1 MRRPASTTSPAMKT
15 LLSLL
20 FAFLCCSSAQA
31 DTPAAQTR
39 IVPVAMPVA
48 PVLEARAYLL
58 YDFTSNQILVNQN
71 GNERQEPASLTKLM
85 TAYLTFSA
93 IRQKSLTLDKS
104 VTPTADAIRPQ
115 GEESRMFLEVT
126 KPVTVAELLR
136 GLIIQSGNDAAR
148 VLAETISGN
157 ESAFATRMNQEA
169 QRLGMKNTHFVN
181 ATGLPSPQHYSTAYD
196 LAMLAAAIVRD
207 FPEHYPLYSGRN
219 YFYNNINQFNRN
231 RLLWMDPFV
240 DGMKTG
246 HTESAGFCLVASAK
260 RDNRRLISVVLGT
273 DSDNARAI
281 ESQKLLNHG
290 FQNFEAVRLFKQDES
305 VTRLRVWKGTDKYL
319 NITFQRDL
327 AVAIPRGQR
336 AQLRATLE
344 TVQPLI
350 APVSSGQRVG
360 TLKLTLGG
368 KPYFDYPLIAGE
380 SVPLANV
387 FSRGWDTIRL
397 FFQ

>member
-1 MRRPASTTSPAMKT
+1 MRV
-15 LLSLL
+15 LL
-20 FAFLCCSSAQA
+20 FLLFTMIFCSSARA
-31 DTPAAQTR
+31 DSMPAQGR
-39 IVPVAMPVA
+39 VLPVA

-93 IRQKSLTLDKS
+93 IRQNTLALDKS
-104 VTPTADAIRPQ
+104 ITPTAEAIRPQ

-157 ESAFATRMNQEA
+157 ETAFAVRMNQEA
-169 QRLGMKNTHFVN
+169 LRLGMKNTHFIN
-181 ATGLPSPQHYSTAYD
+181 ATGLPAPQHYSTAYD

-207 FPEHYPLYSGRN
+207 FPEHYPLYSERN

-246 HTESAGFCLVASAK
+246 HTNSAGFCLVSSAK
-260 RDNRRLISVVLGT
+260 RDNRRLIAVVLGT

-290 FQNFEAVRLFKQDES
+290 FQNFESVRLFKKEES
-305 VTRLRVWKGTDKYL
+305 VTRLRVWKGTATHL
-319 NITFQRDL
+319 NISFGQDM
-327 AVAIPRGQR
+327 AVTIPRGQQ
-336 AQLRATLE
+336 AQLKATLE

-350 APVSSGQRVG
+350 APVSTGQRVG

-368 KPYFDYPLIAGE
+368 KPYFDYPLIARE
-380 SVPLANV
+380 NVPLANV

-397 FFQ
+397 LFQ

>member
-1 MRRPASTTSPAMKT
+1 MKT

-20 FAFLCCSSAQA
+20 FAFLCCPFAQA
-31 DTPAAQTR
+31 DSTPVQPR
-39 IVPVAMPVA
+39 VLPVAIPVA

-58 YDFTSNQILVNQN
+58 YDFTSNQILVSQN
-71 GNERQEPASLTKLM
+71 GDERLEPASLTKLM

-104 VTPTADAIRPQ
+104 ITPTADAIRPQ

-148 VLAETISGN
+148 VLAETVSGN
-157 ESAFATRMNQEA
+157 EAAFAVRMNQEA

-207 FPEHYPLYSGRN
+207 FPEHYPLYSERN

-246 HTESAGFCLVASAK
+246 HTNSAGFCLVSSAK

-273 DSDNARAI
+273 DSDNARAT

-290 FQNFEAVRLFKQDES
+290 FQNFESVRLFKKDES
-305 VTRLRVWKGTDKYL
+305 VTRLRVWKGTEKYL
-319 NITFQRDL
+319 TITFPRDM
-327 AVAIPRGQR
+327 AVAIPRGQQ
-336 AQLRATLE
+336 AQLRATLD

-350 APVSSGQRVG
+350 APVSASQRVG
-360 TLKLTLGG
+360 TLRLTLGG
-368 KPYFDYPLIAGE
+368 KPYFDYPLVARE